1 MEVLEVPGYTEEEK
15 AQIAHQFLIPRQ
27 MRDSGLNASRIEID
41 EGAVRRIIREYTFEA
56 GVRGLDREL
65 GAIMRRV
72 AKRIAE
78 GRRHKASITS
88 VRVPAYLGSQKYFP
102 TEAEEADQVGVATGL
117 AWTAAGGDLTT
128 VEVMALP
135 GRGSM
140 QLTGQLGDVMKE
152 SAQAALTFTRARAQ
166 VLGLPALFHETN
178 DIHVHLPS
186 ASIPKDGPSAGVTM
200 AIAIM
205 SALSGR
211 PVRRDVAMTGEV
223 TLRGRVLPVGGI
235 KEKVLAAHR
244 AGIHTIVLPRRNLK
258 DLDEVT
264 PDIRAQLSFAP
275 VESMDEVIAVAL
287 RQTAGIGEMTPAPR
301 SGALTR
307 GAVRP
312 SRPLSDAIP
321 PSGRVARPRARRDAI
336 VAG

>member
-1 MEVLEVPGYTEEEK
+1 M
-15 AQIAHQFLIPRQ
+15 
-27 MRDSGLNASRIEID
+27 
-41 EGAVRRIIREYTFEA
+41 
-56 GVRGLDREL
+56 
-65 GAIMRRV
+65 
-72 AKRIAE
+72 
-78 GRRHKASITS
+78 
-88 VRVPAYLGSQKYFP
+88 
-102 TEAEEADQVGVATGL
+102 ATGL

-128 VEVMALP
+128 VEVMAVP
-135 GRGSM
+135 GRGGL

-166 VLGLPALFHETN
+166 VLGLPEMFHESN
-178 DIHVHLPS
+178 DLHVHLPS
-186 ASIPKDGPSAGVTM
+186 ASIPKDGPSAGITM

-211 PVRRDVAMTGEV
+211 PVRRDVAMTGEL

-258 DLDEVT
+258 DLDDVT

-275 VESMDEVIAVAL
+275 VESMDEVMAVAL
-287 RQTAGIGEMTPAPR
+287 YDAAHLGGTVASPA

-312 SRPLSDAIP
+312 SRPLSETIP
-321 PSGRVARPRARRDAI
+321 STGRVARPRARRDAI

>member
-1 MEVLEVPGYTEEEK
+1 MEIIEIGGYTEEEK
-15 AQIAHQFLIPRQ
+15 AQIAQQFLIPRQ
-27 MRDSGLNASRIEID
+27 MCDTGLNPSRIEID
-41 EGAVRRIIREYTFEA
+41 DGAVRRIIREYTFEA

-88 VRVPAYLGSQKYFP
+88 VRVPAYLGPQKYFP
-102 TEAEEADQVGVATGL
+102 TEAEETDQVGVATGL

-258 DLDEVT
+258 DLDDVT

-287 RQTAGIGEMTPAPR
+287 RQSSDVNEMTPAR
-301 SGALTR
+301 TSGALTR

-312 SRPLSDAIP
+312 SRPLSDTLS